1 MLAHKALTSKLF
13 KPIEKNLFMVE
24 IVFERFR
31 LTDHLSDVSNNNFVS
46 ISNIQY
52 NLKLSKIVLLCKNDI
67 KIKVEDT

>member
-1 MLAHKALTSKLF
+1 MLTHKALTSKLF